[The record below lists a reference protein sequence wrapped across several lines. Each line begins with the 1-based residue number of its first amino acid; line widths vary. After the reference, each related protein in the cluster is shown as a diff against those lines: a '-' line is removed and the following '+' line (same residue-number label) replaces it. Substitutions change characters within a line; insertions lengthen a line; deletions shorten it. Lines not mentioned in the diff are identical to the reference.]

1 MKILSTVVIAL
12 LCLCKLQAQSA
23 ISIYFMQ
30 DGKRIDVQSNK
41 VTLEKKPFDI
51 VVVIPKDT
59 NLLVNASFIADSYK
73 AAKKG
78 AAHSAIPGFT
88 ALGMAEVMNNADNE
102 LLIDN
107 AAPMFWYYDSDADMR
122 YNAATISGGV
132 LTGTR
137 TVKQFY
143 IVTPASGKGIIVPVA
158 EVPDPLYIVF
168 AEQGHWSNKNA
179 FCLPVKIEWK
189 N

>member
-1 MKILSTVVIAL
+1 MKKLSIFVL
-12 LCLCKLQAQSA
+12 LLFCLFRVQGQSA

-41 VTLEKKPFDI
+41 VTLAKKPFDI
-51 VVVIPKDT
+51 MVVTPKDT

-88 ALGMAEVMNNADNE
+88 ALGMAEGINNADNE

-107 AAPMFWYYDSDADMR
+107 IAPMYWYYDSDADMR

-143 IVTPASGKGIIVPVA
+143 IVTPVSGKGIIVPVA
-158 EVPDPLYIVF
+158 EVADPLYLVF
-168 AEQGHWSNKNA
+168 AEHGHYSNKNA
-179 FCLPVKIEWK
+179 FCLAVKIEWK